1 MHVRQNAGTFHP
13 LLAFLCMSRAVQP
26 PILPEGSP
34 DRDVNCEV
42 ALEAAVKALVTAS
55 EAQGWTPRETSAALL
70 KIAMERARQFGLVP
84 AEPPWWGAQRGIL
97 IACAALLFLQCA
109 AIVWW
114 VLR

>member
-1 MHVRQNAGTFHP
+1 MPRTVEA
-13 LLAFLCMSRAVQP
+13 
-26 PILPEGSP
+26 PILPKGSP

-42 ALEAAVKALVTAS
+42 AMEAAVAALVTSS

-84 AEPPWWGAQRGIL
+84 AEPPKWRAQRGIL
-97 IACAALLFLQCA
+97 IACAALLFLLFV

-114 VLR
+114 VFR